1 MSLLLSSF
9 SSHIIILF
17 CEHGNVAERE
27 KTYTNSMEMENTYN
41 LDEKDIGILFC
52 GKYPNTNTND
62 KYLARYLSFYR

>member
-1 MSLLLSSF
+1 
-9 SSHIIILF
+9 
-17 CEHGNVAERE
+17 
-27 KTYTNSMEMENTYN
+27 MEMENTYN